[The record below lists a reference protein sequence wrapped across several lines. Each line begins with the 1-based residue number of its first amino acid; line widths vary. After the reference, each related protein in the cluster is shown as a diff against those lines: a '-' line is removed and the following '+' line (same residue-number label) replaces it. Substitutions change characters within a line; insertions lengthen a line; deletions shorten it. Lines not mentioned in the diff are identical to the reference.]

1 MKKFVILTAATA
13 FLASGYG
20 FCGVAKVSYK
30 YGVKPAAKSAY
41 HVVKPVAKVAVFPV
55 RHPKKDVHGVKKAG
69 HVAKKVL
76 Y

>member
-1 MKKFVILTAATA
+1 MKKVMISVIAVVALGATSFA
-13 FLASGYG
+13 
-20 FCGVAKVSYK
+20 GVAKASYK
-30 YGVKPAAKSAY
+30 YGVKPVAKSAY
-41 HVVKPVAKVAVFPV
+41 HVVKPVAKATVFPV